1 MGAGTSAGDATGPQA
16 RARAG
21 TAPSAAPAEPGGP
34 AEPVELAEAAAQN
47 GTATESGVVNG
58 TATRNGDA
66 SGAAARNGVAQSAAE
81 AVPEEVPATT
91 ARPEG
96 SGRAAPPDAPA
107 PARQW
112 PLITVLGTTGLGL
125 LIVGLHPFDE
135 AFRIGTMLIGVAL
148 ICGAVLRRT
157 IPSVGMLAV
166 RSRFTDMVT
175 YGLLGIAIVLL
186 ALMTQPDPWLE
197 FPFLEDVVH
206 STVKTPTP

>member
-16 RARAG
+16 RPRAG
-21 TAPSAAPAEPGGP
+21 TAPSAAPAEPQGP
-34 AEPVELAEAAAQN
+34 AEPLEPAAKNGTAAQN
-47 GTATESGVVNG
+47 GTA
-58 TATRNGDA
+58 A
-66 SGAAARNGVAQSAAE
+66 SAAG
-81 AVPEEVPATT
+81 AVPEEEVPATT

-96 SGRAAPPDAPA
+96 SGRAAAPDAPA
-107 PARQW
+107 PVRQW
-112 PLITVLGTTGLGL
+112 PLISVLGTTGLGL

-148 ICGAVLRRT
+148 IGGAVLRRT